1 MPATQCGHRGP
12 CLEPRGCLGHL
23 LVLPC
28 PIVILNGK
36 MGRTTEHSDL
46 VEMKAEVIIAGKE
59 NTHVDVLAE
68 SKGRKHRMSNRGR
81 KL

>member
-36 MGRTTEHSDL
+36 MGRITEGSDP
-46 VEMKAEVIIAGKE
+46 VEMKAEVIIASKE
-59 NTHVDVLAE
+59 NTLANVLAE

>member
-1 MPATQCGHRGP
+1 MPAAQCGHRGP

-36 MGRTTEHSDL
+36 MVRTTEDSDP

-59 NTHVDVLAE
+59 NTHADVLAE
-68 SKGRKHRMSNRGR
+68 SKGRTHRMSNRGR